1 MARGD
6 LMEMIWKRSSS
17 KKPDTNIQKKDSKKN
32 GFVKRVLREIS
43 ILSAASIRR
52 WRPVARYSTHVL
64 LWDESVRRAWPVA
77 GRPNFISSKMGCIVF
92 LLFFRWHFMWPK
104 MDSIDSMMTYQG
116 YVFWSLCF
124 WCLEF
129 GDSGTQSDL
138 WKNTSPCGEILHWS
152 QTLRS
157 LSASALD
164 ANDPRS
170 YQWSSWCFMFG
181 RSNYEKNI
189 AGFRCQSD
197 WIPGIRCIYSPQVW
211 HVFWAGHC
219 VDFTRAWETTIVD
232 LRKRE

>member
-1 MARGD
+1 
-6 LMEMIWKRSSS
+6 
-17 KKPDTNIQKKDSKKN
+17 
-32 GFVKRVLREIS
+32 VKRVLREIS
-43 ILSAASIRR
+43 ILSAANIRR

-64 LWDESVRRAWPVA
+64 LWDESVRRALPVA

-138 WKNTSPCGEILHWS
+138 HVERSCTGRKLFEVCRPLHLMPMIHDHTNGAADVSCLVEATMKKASPGLGVRAIEFQASGATSP
-152 QTLRS
+152 
-157 LSASALD
+157 
-164 ANDPRS
+164 
-170 YQWSSWCFMFG
+170 
-181 RSNYEKNI
+181 
-189 AGFRCQSD
+189 
-197 WIPGIRCIYSPQVW
+197 PQVW

-219 VDFTRAWETTIVD
+219 VDFTRAWETFCGSEETWVGTCE
-232 LRKRE
+232 KS

>member
-1 MARGD
+1 MVLWEASSQGD
-6 LMEMIWKRSSS
+6 LHSFGRKHPKVTSGSPVLYSRFVVRRKREESLTGSRPA
-17 KKPDTNIQKKDSKKN
+17 KFYQFKN
-32 GFVKRVLREIS
+32 GMHS
-43 ILSAASIRR
+43 
-52 WRPVARYSTHVL
+52 
-64 LWDESVRRAWPVA
+64 
-77 GRPNFISSKMGCIVF
+77 F